1 MRYIISLAWV
11 DVLSVRMSS
20 LHVSAWLL
28 VMPKKAS
35 VESTSRIDGLTQIV
49 FQKPVLRLQLLARLH
64 RMLDRAQRLQ
74 RLQQQTTNIRS
85 QLWGLFNSRAT
96 CEYIQLGNIENIPR
110 ENIQQ
115 ESPAYTQADCCEKLG
130 AEAEHGMRH
139 TSSWRVE
146 PDECSLADEQT
157 KKFILRSPRSKMPLV
172 QICNN

>member
-1 MRYIISLAWV
+1 
-11 DVLSVRMSS
+11 MSS

-28 VMPKKAS
+28 VKPKKAS
-35 VESTSRIDGLTQIV
+35 VEPTSRIYRLTQIV

-74 RLQQQTTNIRS
+74 RLQQQTSDLSCEVSSIAVR
-85 QLWGLFNSRAT
+85 RAS
-96 CEYIQLGNIENIPR
+96 IFSNIENIPR
-110 ENIQQ
+110 ENNTQQ
-115 ESPAYTQADCCEKLG
+115 ESPVYKQDDCFEKLG

-157 KKFILRSPRSKMPLV
+157 MKFILRSPGSKMP
-172 QICNN
+172 

>member
-1 MRYIISLAWV
+1 
-11 DVLSVRMSS
+11 MSS
-20 LHVSAWLL
+20 PMLAPDYSL
-28 VMPKKAS
+28 MPEKAI
-35 VESTSRIDGLTQIV
+35 VWSTSRIDRLTQIV

-74 RLQQQTTNIRS
+74 RLQQQTSNIRY
-85 QLWGLFNSRAT
+85 QMWGLFNSLVT
-96 CEYIQLGNIENIPR
+96 CKYIQLSNIENIPR

-115 ESPAYTQADCCEKLG
+115 ESPVYTQVDCFEKLG

-157 KKFILRSPRSKMPLV
+157 KKFILRSPGSKMPLV
-172 QICNN
+172 FKFVTVNIYDSVI